1 LTSSGDIYLWY
12 PFSDE
17 YITSLTPDNELNGP
31 LTNTTTTSTRE
42 EQSTRELKWG
52 KVGSVVR
59 LLETIPARPELEVG
73 EELKEMKEAKDE
85 EWRNWQV
92 NLTDKTIEEGRKVV
106 KIASGADFLLALRA
120 SGEVW
125 ACSVSQNT
133 LGEWIYVRP
142 LPSPF
147 VTFSIT

>member
-1 LTSSGDIYLWY
+1 MYLWF

-17 YITSLTPDNELNGP
+17 YHSALTPDDELSGP
-31 LTNTTTTSTRE
+31 LTNPTTTSSRE

-52 KVGSVVR
+52 KVNGSVVR
-59 LLETIPARPELEVG
+59 LLENIPERPESVVE
-73 EELKEMKEAKDE
+73 EELVMRKEEKER
-85 EWRNWQV
+85 EWTNWQA

-125 ACSVSQNT
+125 ACSVAHNT
-133 LGEWIYVRP
+133 LGPWNYVSPP
-142 LPSPF
+142 LPASF
-147 VTFSIT
+147 IM

>member
-1 LTSSGDIYLWY
+1 MYLWF

-17 YITSLTPDNELNGP
+17 YRSALTPDDELNGP
-31 LTNTTTTSTRE
+31 LTNPTTTSSRE

-52 KVGSVVR
+52 KVNGSVVR
-59 LLETIPARPELEVG
+59 LLENIPERPELVVE
-73 EELKEMKEAKDE
+73 EELVTRKEEKER
-85 EWRNWQV
+85 EWTNWQA

-125 ACSVSQNT
+125 ACSVAHNT
-133 LGEWIYVRP
+133 LGPWTYVRSP
-142 LPSPF
+142 LP
-147 VTFSIT
+147 TFRNPRRRWKADE

>member
-1 LTSSGDIYLWY
+1 MYLWF

-17 YITSLTPDNELNGP
+17 YRSALTPDEELNGP
-31 LTNTTTTSTRE
+31 LTNPTTTSSRE

-52 KVGSVVR
+52 KVNGSVVR
-59 LLETIPARPELEVG
+59 LLENIPERPEMVVE
-73 EELKEMKEAKDE
+73 EELVMRKEEKER
-85 EWRNWQV
+85 EWANWQA

-125 ACSVSQNT
+125 ACSVAHNT
-133 LGEWIYVRP
+133 LGPWTYVRP
-142 LPSPF
+142 PLP
-147 VTFSIT
+147 TFRNPSRRWKADE